1 MQSPGPPLTPGPASS
16 SSPRDAP
23 LPNEAAHHAPNEY
36 GARIADDAPLEPLG
50 DGEIGTPRG
59 PTARP
64 RHIVDRALEYLALA
78 RQGWRPRDIARRR
91 RRSKGYVS
99 ILLRLASAIDGLA
112 ALELEVLR
120 SKRITWKL
128 VQRIVRR
135 DASIPWIR
143 EQLRLAVGGFSRHN
157 VDRRK
162 YRGSRAGRRRDDAR
176 RALLESTGGGWVAW
190 DEARAASDPVA
201 YCDWYI
207 GQLLAV
213 HREFGPRL
221 RQALTAPLPNS
232 PFSTVPLVGQ
242 SLALL
247 MAATTRA
254 AASARRNAGGIPA
267 EQQRALRAL
276 AQLDDFF
283 RSLERRAG
291 DEGAPESVS
300 SAIE

>member
-1 MQSPGPPLTPGPASS
+1 M
-16 SSPRDAP
+16 
-23 LPNEAAHHAPNEY
+23 
-36 GARIADDAPLEPLG
+36 
-50 DGEIGTPRG
+50 
-59 PTARP
+59 
-64 RHIVDRALEYLALA
+64 DRALEYLALA

-232 PFSTVPLVGQ
+232 QLSTVPLVGQ

-283 RSLERRAG
+283 RSLERRSG

-300 SAIE
+300 SSIE